1 MYFLLFLACFP
12 VIYKTWHTKFFIGQN
27 VRHLKKISSF
37 FFDKIF
43 FVCLRKFLSLKSG
56 LSLSKTKVLAA
67 KGSQREIWNPFMGYY
82 DMGNRR
88 NNISEVN
95 IFYFSTIIVNIPSKF
110 TAFISPPPY
119 SLVSE
124 PIDSNIIEGF
134 LFLFGCNTSL
144 YSFFLVIINCEI
156 VIFTFIISFFLVR
169 FISVWIQRS
178 QLAFTSSELTIQAIE

>member
-27 VRHLKKISSF
+27 VRHLKKISSL
-37 FFDKIF
+37 FFDKKF
-43 FVCLRKFLSLKSG
+43 FLCFRKFLSLKSG

-119 SLVSE
+119 SLVSK

-144 YSFFLVIINCEI
+144 YSFSSLSSTVKLLYSSSSSVFSLCGSYFL
-156 VIFTFIISFFLVR
+156 
-169 FISVWIQRS
+169 IQGYHKPFKFS
-178 QLAFTSSELTIQAIE
+178 WCIE